1 MNMKTT
7 TKDQNDFMSGIEQTP
22 VDWDSIDTSRLP
34 DDCDMSKI
42 DWEYENYVKDIP
54 EEISEI
60 QTVVQLTEE
69 NIHRKCRIINEG
81 VYNTLKA
88 KFSKLIKIDD
98 DIVYNRVI
106 DSTIKYKNTRCFKDM
121 YSLYRKL
128 NDKDIRKLC
137 YVEIHSMYV
146 GQIRK
151 CISKA
156 NKFSKQQRNE
166 RIFKMIEDGVK
177 YADIA
182 AAFNMSLASIKKFG
196 QALKHNKE
204 QEKKNS

>member
-1 MNMKTT
+1 MIMKT
-7 TKDQNDFMSGIEQTP
+7 TKDQTDFLSGIEQTP

-60 QTVVQLTEE
+60 QSVVQLTEE
-69 NIHRKCRIINEG
+69 NIHRKCILLNEG

-88 KFSKLIKIDD
+88 KFNKLIKIDD

-106 DSTIKYKNTRCFKDM
+106 DSTIKYKSTHFFKDM

-128 NDKDIRKLC
+128 NDNDIRKFC

-146 GQIRK
+146 DQIRK
-151 CISKA
+151 CMAKA
-156 NKFSKQQRNE
+156 NKVSKQQRNE
-166 RIFKMIEDGVK
+166 KIFALIRQGVK
-177 YADIA
+177 YAEIA

-196 QALKHNKE
+196 QAIKHIKE
-204 QEKKNS
+204 QEN

>member
-7 TKDQNDFMSGIEQTP
+7 KDQTDFMSGIEQTP

-42 DWEYENYVKDIP
+42 DWQYENYIKDIP

-60 QTVVQLTEE
+60 QSVVQLTEE
-69 NIHRKCRIINEG
+69 NIHRKCILLNEG

-88 KFSKLIKIDD
+88 KFNKLIKIDD

-106 DSTIKYKNTRCFKDM
+106 DSTIKYKSTHFFKDM

-128 NDKDIRKLC
+128 NDNDIRKFC

-146 GQIRK
+146 DQIRK
-151 CISKA
+151 CMSKA
-156 NKFSKQQRNE
+156 NKVSKQQRNE
-166 RIFKMIEDGVK
+166 KIFALIRQGVK
-177 YADIA
+177 YAEIA
-182 AAFNMSLASIKKFG
+182 ATFNMSLASIKKFG

-204 QEKKNS
+204 QEN